1 MCHGG
6 DPPRRAVRA
15 TSMVVQVSN
24 LRYDLEVRVW
34 TANMT
39 C

>member
-6 DPPRRAVRA
+6 DPLRRAVRA
-15 TSMVVQVSN
+15 VSMVVQVSN

-34 TANMT
+34 TAKMT

>member
-1 MCHGG
+1 M
-6 DPPRRAVRA
+6 VA
-15 TSMVVQVSN
+15 TPHAARSARPVVQVSN

-34 TANMT
+34 TAKMP

>member
-6 DPPRRAVRA
+6 DPLRRAV
-15 TSMVVQVSN
+15 SMVVQVSN

-34 TANMT
+34 TAKMT